1 MTFQNLFIKH
11 DRSAAE
17 RAWLEQEIAEQS
29 ARYKGI
35 VKAMEDL
42 APTRD
47 RWYAEFLD
55 RIQTRGFNTDGD
67 ARTKIK
73 LSDIPVKPSGPHK
86 VVY

>member
-1 MTFQNLFIKH
+1 MTFQNLFIEH
-11 DRSAAE
+11 DRSVAE
-17 RAWLEQEIAEQS
+17 EKWLEQEIAEQR
-29 ARYKGI
+29 ARYEGI

-47 RWYAEFLD
+47 RWYAEFLE

-67 ARTKIK
+67 TRTKIK
-73 LSDIPVKPSGPHK
+73 LADIPVKPNRPHN

>member
-1 MTFQNLFIKH
+1 MTFQNLFIEH

-17 RAWLEQEIAEQS
+17 RLWVEQEIAEQS

-67 ARTKIK
+67 SRTKVK